1 MQLSQRESVLS
12 VSWDTYH
19 VHSSLPLTILKANRN
34 GFIGTFSRVV
44 RTEGLLAL
52 YRGFDAV
59 VIGMGPKMA
68 VRFASFEAYKSSFQ
82 TVYGDTSGAAVFSA
96 GLAAGITEAVFV
108 VNPMEVVKIRL
119 QGQKVAPATGGVAG
133 IPEYRNALHAAGSV
147 AWREGNGALYQGV
160 ILTAIRQGTNQAANF
175 TVYTMLKTKL
185 KEHQP
190 HGRDPP
196 SYQTAAIG
204 LISGAIG
211 PMCNAPIDTIK
222 TRMQNSAKAPG
233 ESGLRKGI
241 IIVVD
246 MLRNEGIR
254 AFYKG
259 ITPRVIRVAPGQAVT
274 FTVYEF
280 MKRQL
285 QG

>member
-1 MQLSQRESVLS
+1 
-12 VSWDTYH
+12 
-19 VHSSLPLTILKANRN
+19 
-34 GFIGTFSRVV
+34 
-44 RTEGLLAL
+44 
-52 YRGFDAV
+52 
-59 VIGMGPKMA
+59 MA

-82 TVYGDTSGAAVFSA
+82 TVYGDTNGAAVFSA

-119 QGQKVAPATGGVAG
+119 QGQKVAPAIGGVAG
-133 IPEYRNALHAAGSV
+133 MPEYRNALHAAGSV
-147 AWREGNGALYQGV
+147 AWREGIGALYQ
-160 ILTAIRQGTNQAANF
+160 
-175 TVYTMLKTKL
+175 
-185 KEHQP
+185 
-190 HGRDPP
+190 
-196 SYQTAAIG
+196 AAIG

-246 MLRNEGIR
+246 MLRNEGVR
-254 AFYKG
+254 
-259 ITPRVIRVAPGQAVT
+259 QAVT